1 MFKRGVSTERF
12 ENIRYYIRIL
22 NFKSTSIRWPR
33 KAKHNKKFVKTQQEI
48 CPKHNKKFAKTQQ
61 KICQNTTKHLSK
73 HNKKFVKT
81 QQEICPKH
89 NNKFAKT
96 QQQIC

>member
-1 MFKRGVSTERF
+1 MPK
-12 ENIRYYIRIL
+12 ENYLTCNYYNAYIQ
-22 NFKSTSIRWPR
+22 KKVRWPR
-33 KAKHNKKFVKTQQEI
+33 KA
-48 CPKHNKKFAKTQQ
+48 
-61 KICQNTTKHLSK
+61 K